1 MDLKDYRKKAKELG
15 GNIRVKTWKDPFK
28 GNLYKFVGVVTPVGV
43 NLGNGNVWGKEFM
56 EANRK
61 FFDLQN
67 AMHADADIKAA
78 GYAV

>member
-15 GNIRVKTWKDPFK
+15 GSIRVRTWKDPFE
-28 GNLYKFVGVVTPVGV
+28 GNPHKFAHVVTAGGV
-43 NLGNGNVWGKEFM
+43 NLGDGNVWGKEFV

-67 AMHADADIKAA
+67 AMHADADLKTA
-78 GYAV
+78 GYIA